1 MSHFQAAETEER
13 LHYQLPQRTMRDTDK
28 GGETVWDT
36 EQEAGTRDPSHLWP
50 FPTTTGSRTRP
61 GLLQSCSRC
70 RVLQLRQQSG
80 SKRLV
85 LWPRAVYCSPTAAAQ
100 IRYVEFIHIW
110 CRRSEKLLSC
120 NQKRAVPACSA
131 ARLQFSLSLRS
142 FTTCSMQSVQ
152 VEGKGVRKKGSR
164 EIEVLRYPRKEE
176 RQN

>member
-13 LHYQLPQRTMRDTDK
+13 LHYQLPQRTRRDTDK

-120 NQKRAVPACSA
+120 NQQHAVPACSA
-131 ARLQFSLSLRS
+131 ARLQFSLSLR